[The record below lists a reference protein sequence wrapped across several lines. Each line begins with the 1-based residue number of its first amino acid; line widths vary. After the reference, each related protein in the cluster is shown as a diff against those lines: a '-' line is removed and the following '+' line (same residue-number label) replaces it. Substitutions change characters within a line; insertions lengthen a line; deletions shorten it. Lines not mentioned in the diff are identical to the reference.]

1 MRVLISALS
10 MLSVFALAAAPAMA
24 DEMVSFKA
32 GYLTLSPEGEFAVS
46 NGGFGTKVDME
57 DDLGFD
63 DSEEFMAEAAVQLGS
78 FRLTA
83 GYLPLKFSG
92 SGTISE
98 PIQFGD
104 QTFIANTTVDSDVD
118 IDLYDVGL
126 TWYLLNFDD
135 LPVRLQIGP
144 EVSVKFVDADLSMT
158 DLTTGINESESV
170 SAAVPTLGLRGRV
183 GLADFLA
190 LVGRIGYLEY
200 DDNSFLDADAQ
211 LEFSPLPL
219 VGIFAGYRYFDLEV
233 DESDVFLDVTFDG
246 PYGGA
251 FIRF

>member
-1 MRVLISALS
+1 MRVSIIVVSMLMFFALS
-10 MLSVFALAAAPAMA
+10 VVPAMA
-24 DEMVSFKA
+24 DEMISFKA
-32 GYLTLSPEGEFAVS
+32 GYLSLSPEGEFAVFS
-46 NGGFGTKVDME
+46 GGVGTKVDME

-63 DSEEFMAEAAVQLGS
+63 DSEEFMAEAGVQLGS

-92 SGTISE
+92 SGSTTGIIFNGQ
-98 PIQFGD
+98 PFVG
-104 QTFIANTTVDSDVD
+104 TVDSDVD

-135 LPVRLQIGP
+135 LPVRLQLGP
-144 EVSVKFVDADLSMT
+144 EVSVKYVEADLSMRSST
-158 DLTTGINESESV
+158 ASESESV
-170 SAAVPTLGLRGRV
+170 SAPLPTIGLRGRV
-183 GLADFLA
+183 GISDFLG
-190 LVGRIGYLEY
+190 LVGRVGYLEY

-219 VGIFAGYRYFDLEV
+219 VGIFAGYRYLDIEV